1 MGINDDENHIHIVK
15 KLVKWFKDSLSSVR
29 DLCHLV
35 DVAIASIWA
44 MDHGPMPNKA
54 RAGSLWRVSFRS
66 GAGSSLSSP
75 FGEAKLQLL
84 QLPFLCF
91 TEEAKE
97 VDIVFTGSVVSYIP
111 VLCLLGFCSCCNE
124 WRSNISLLQ
133 GVLLPFYNAATFSL
147 FTWIRCLGESIQWSD
162 MFKINT

>member
-54 RAGSLWRVSFRS
+54 RAGSLWKEFRS
-66 GAGSSLSSP
+66 GQELAVVFHHPLVRQNYSYSSCP
-75 FGEAKLQLL
+75 FSASLKRRRRWTSYSQA
-84 QLPFLCF
+84 QWSAIFLYCVCWGFVHAVMNGGPIYHCSKGCF
-91 TEEAKE
+91 CL
-97 VDIVFTGSVVSYIP
+97 FTMQQHSH
-111 VLCLLGFCSCCNE
+111 
-124 WRSNISLLQ
+124 
-133 GVLLPFYNAATFSL
+133 FSL
-147 FTWIRCLGESIQWSD
+147 ESGVWVNQYSGVICS
-162 MFKINT
+162 K